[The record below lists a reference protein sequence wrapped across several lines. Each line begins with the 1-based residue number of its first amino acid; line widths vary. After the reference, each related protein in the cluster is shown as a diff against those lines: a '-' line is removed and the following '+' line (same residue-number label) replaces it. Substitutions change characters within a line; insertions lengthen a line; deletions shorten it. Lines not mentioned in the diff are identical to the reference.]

1 MDQADVMPH
10 AFSAYGEEG
19 LQRQGRQGREGKLF
33 LEEII
38 GFNQATTT

>member
-1 MDQADVMPH
+1 MDQAGVMPH
-10 AFSAYGEEG
+10 AFSAYEEEG
-19 LQRQGRQGREGKLF
+19 LQCQGREGKLF